1 MKLFIL
7 YKGKE
12 DKGFYEKN
20 ISEILVKEK
29 FFSDLMNY
37 VVGVFTTEEFAE
49 QAKAEMNEPKEFNIH
64 SIEFK

>member
-12 DKGFYEKN
+12 SKGFYEKN

-29 FFSDLMNY
+29 FFSDLMGCIF
-37 VVGVFTTEEFAE
+37 GVFTTEELAE
-49 QAKAEMNEPKEFNIH
+49 QAKAEMNEPKEFRIH
-64 SIEFK
+64 PIEFK